1 MGFLVHSEPGGQVP
15 FVVLLARNSTLG
27 PASPYCTHCESPWNL
42 RLHHV
47 TRSLLTLPDLSGV
60 LWKQSSVSSSPALHS
75 R

>member
-1 MGFLVHSEPGGQVP
+1 MGFLVQVRSL
-15 FVVLLARNSTLG
+15 VLFARKLTRG

-47 TRSLLTLPDLSGV
+47 TRSLVTLPDLSGV
-60 LWKQSSVSSSPALHS
+60 LWKQSSVSASPARHS